1 MRVRALVQ
9 ARLNSSRLPNK
20 VLEKIGE
27 KTLIEHIADRLALL
41 SPAGVE
47 LCFAIADEAAPEL
60 RDHLT
65 EKGLKFFAGAEQDVL
80 QRYSDAAAD
89 LADTDYVIRA
99 TADNP
104 FPDQEQ
110 LGRLVAHVRR
120 SPIDY
125 GYTAHLPLGMGT
137 EIIRVN
143 ALRSVMIR
151 AVPLTPG
158 GESPLQKHHTE
169 HVTPYIRENAHLY
182 DIYPQPLDET
192 ISEEAA
198 KARVAGIRLT
208 IDEPADLE
216 VARRVFTHFNRLG
229 KPHFTALDVIQL
241 KKNNPEMLAGNEQIR
256 QRDARSVDQR
266 ALMS

>member
-9 ARLNSSRLPNK
+9 ARLNSSRLANK

-27 KTLIEHIADRLALL
+27 KTLVEHIADRLGLL
-41 SPAGVE
+41 SGAGVE
-47 LCFAIADEAAPEL
+47 LYFAIADEEDPAL
-60 RDHLT
+60 REHLNG
-65 EKGLKFFAGAEQDVL
+65 KGLKFFAGSEQDVL
-80 QRYSDAAAD
+80 KRYCDAAAD
-89 LADTDYVIRA
+89 LSDNDYVIRA

-104 FPDQEQ
+104 FPDHEQ
-110 LGRLVAHVRR
+110 LARLVAHVRTA
-120 SPIDY
+120 PIDY

-158 GESPLQKHHTE
+158 GESGLQKHHSE

-192 ISEEAA
+192 VSEEAA

-229 KPHFTALDVIQL
+229 KPHFTATDVIQL
-241 KKNNPEMLAGNEQIR
+241 KKNNPEMLAGNELIH

-266 ALMS
+266 ALKP

>member
-1 MRVRALVQ
+1 MRIRALVQ

-27 KTLIEHIADRLALL
+27 KTLIEHIAGRLGLL
-41 SPAGVE
+41 SGAGVE
-47 LCFAIADEAAPEL
+47 LCFAVADEPDPAL
-60 RDHLT
+60 RDFLS
-65 EKGLKFFAGAEQDVL
+65 EKGLVFYAGAEQNVL
-80 QRYSDAAAD
+80 QRYCDAAAD
-89 LADTDYVIRA
+89 LTDSDYVIRA

-110 LGRLVAHVRR
+110 LGRLVSYVRR
-120 SPIDY
+120 NPIDY

-151 AVPLTPG
+151 SVPLVTG
-158 GESPLQKHHTE
+158 GESGLQPHHTE

-192 ISEEAA
+192 VSDEDA
-198 KARVAGIRLT
+198 KLRVAGIRLT
-208 IDEPADLE
+208 VDEPADLD

-229 KPHFTALDVIQL
+229 KPAFTAVDVIQL
-241 KKNNPEMLAGNEQIR
+241 KKNNPEMLAGNEQVE
-256 QRDARSVDQR
+256 QRDAQSVDAR
-266 ALMS
+266 TLKK